1 MMALTKFDNVVV
13 NSTVFTPQQ
22 SSRIGFD
29 KRRYESIRNE
39 TIQQTSSYA
48 DSNGNV
54 LDRNHAFWGE
64 DIEESYEEMRFVLH
78 RKLLRRRHVR
88 KEQKRLMRQ
97 KTNKVGRTSGRSQAI
112 NTSEY
117 RTDIAAVKA
126 GGNRSTDLKLGQI
139 CQQSSTSCYNGFHSV
154 SEQKTGF
161 NNLSPTPVSIGKG
174 HHSDAKRCDDSLL
187 DLTGTS
193 TFPTI
198 QSNKRRRFS

>member
-1 MMALTKFDNVVV
+1 MALTKFDNVVV

-97 KTNKVGRTSGRSQAI
+97 KN
-112 NTSEY
+112 E
-117 RTDIAAVKA
+117 
-126 GGNRSTDLKLGQI
+126 
-139 CQQSSTSCYNGFHSV
+139 
-154 SEQKTGF
+154 
-161 NNLSPTPVSIGKG
+161 
-174 HHSDAKRCDDSLL
+174 
-187 DLTGTS
+187 
-193 TFPTI
+193 
-198 QSNKRRRFS
+198 